1 MIAYLFLES
10 GRNINSPWGGKT
22 RSKHPHDQSQYTNG
36 RGVTF
41 VASGNE
47 PITSW
52 VKRQLP
58 SFGSGNAYFST
69 SECTVWGFL
78 LFCCSASVEK
88 NI

>member
-1 MIAYLFLES
+1 MIDHLFLES
-10 GRNINSPWGGKT
+10 DGNINFPWGGKT
-22 RSKHPHDQSQYTNG
+22 RSKHTCHQSQHVNG

-41 VASGNE
+41 DASGNG

-58 SFGSGNAYFST
+58 SFGSGNAYFSI
-69 SECTVWGFL
+69 SKCTVWGFL
-78 LFCCSASVEK
+78 LFCCSASVGK